1 MKRTKAHVGIGIGKR
16 TCVACA
22 MGADGVVLKRTKYPS
37 TRKDVNAFI
46 DDLAAYDCM
55 TACEPT
61 ARMWIKTYGEF
72 ERRGIPITLANPLR
86 LKMVQSGVKT
96 DRIDAE
102 RLANKLRL
110 DDMPACYV
118 PGPEAR
124 RTMDM
129 LRQRVLL
136 VRERTRYLN
145 RQHSMLDKY
154 DHTIKVGSS
163 TSGERHQSYLDALKL
178 GPGDMVR
185 VAGYNVEA
193 V

>member
-1 MKRTKAHVGIGIGKR
+1 
-16 TCVACA
+16 

-37 TRKDVNAFI
+37 TRKDVNRFI
-46 DDLAAYDCM
+46 DGLDAYDCM
-55 TACEPT
+55 AACEST

-72 ERRGIPITLANPLR
+72 ERRGIPITLANLLR
-86 LKMVQSGVKT
+86 LKTVQSGVKT

-102 RLANKLRL
+102 RLANRLRL